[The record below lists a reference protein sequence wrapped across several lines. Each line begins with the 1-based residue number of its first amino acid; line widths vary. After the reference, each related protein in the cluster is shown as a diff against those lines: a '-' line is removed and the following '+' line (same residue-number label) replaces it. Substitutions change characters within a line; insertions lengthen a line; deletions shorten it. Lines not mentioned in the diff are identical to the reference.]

1 MSAAAPFEV
10 YHSTGAAKWPARTDL
25 NFQVS
30 AYEPDRHVSIS
41 TESEGISRG
50 GMRAVATQPATRT

>member
-1 MSAAAPFEV
+1 MAGSNGS
-10 YHSTGAAKWPARTDL
+10 H
-25 NFQVS
+25 FQVS

-50 GMRAVATQPATRT
+50 GMRAAATQSATRT